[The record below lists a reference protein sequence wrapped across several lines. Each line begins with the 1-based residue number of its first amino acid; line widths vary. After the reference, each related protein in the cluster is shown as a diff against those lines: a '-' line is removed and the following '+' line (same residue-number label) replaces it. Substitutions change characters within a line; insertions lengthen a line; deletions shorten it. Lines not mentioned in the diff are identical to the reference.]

1 MRDLFFL
8 GDDELHTIEQ
18 LWEQGVSRAEI
29 AEHIGIRT
37 RQLETLKA
45 QGRIKVS
52 KRQGQG
58 TGKFHRPPSP
68 AEIRKACKEVKS
80 QWDSFTESE
89 RRSGSGKVFTDSM
102 LRMDGERLGRS
113 HYETKKLHPLKGRL
127 T

>member
-18 LWEQGVSRAEI
+18 LWEEGMSRSEI
-29 AEHIGIRT
+29 AEHVGIRT

-45 QGRIKVS
+45 QGRIRVS

-68 AEIRKACKEVKS
+68 AEIRKACQEVQS
-80 QWDSFTESE
+80 HWDSFTESE
-89 RRSGSGKVFTDSM
+89 RRAGSGNIFSDGS
-102 LRMDGERLGRS
+102 LRLEGERLGKW
-113 HYETKKLHPLKGRL
+113 HYKQTKIHPLKGRI

>member
-18 LWEQGVSRAEI
+18 LWEQGVSRSEI
-29 AEHIGIRT
+29 AETIGIKT

-45 QGRIKVS
+45 SGRIRVS

-58 TGKFHRPPSP
+58 GGQSGRPPSP
-68 AEIRKACKEVKS
+68 AEIRKACQEVQS

-89 RRSGSGKVFTDSM
+89 RRAGSGNIFTDNAM
-102 LRMDGERLGRS
+102 RLDGERLGKW
-113 HYETKKLHPLKGRL
+113 HYEQTKIHPLKGRI

>member
-1 MRDLFFL
+1 MCDLFFL

-29 AEHIGIRT
+29 AETIGIRT

-45 QGRIKVS
+45 SGRIKVS

-58 TGKFHRPPSP
+58 GGASGRPPSP
-68 AEIRKACKEVKS
+68 AEIRKACQEVQS

-89 RRSGSGKVFTDSM
+89 RRSGSGKVFSDSM

-113 HYETKKLHPLKGRL
+113 HYETKKLHPLKGRFS
-127 T
+127 